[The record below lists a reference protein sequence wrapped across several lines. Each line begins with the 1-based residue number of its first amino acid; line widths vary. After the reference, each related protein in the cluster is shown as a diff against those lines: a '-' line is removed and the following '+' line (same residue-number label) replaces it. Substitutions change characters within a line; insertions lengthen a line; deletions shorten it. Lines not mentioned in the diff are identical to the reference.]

1 MIKTLS
7 PYSDAAKTAQIM
19 SKYRPIAPKPE
30 VPINESPPMSQKIRQ
45 SPYLGNLW
53 PQLQARPTRT
63 RKRGRAAVSLPTSKR
78 QKAQMFSLSSPSFL
92 ASPAKNLCLQVFAH
106 GLPQLTVTNPVVAG
120 GSLDSPVTATTPSS
134 LMALPLLPCPNVV
147 PVVTTNQET
156 AIEDNCMEPSTRER
170 DIDLNTVA
178 EIPEEKDLLQQL
190 QGKPVIITPRPVR
203 PVGSSI
209 SVGCIIEDPNSST
222 SAVQVLKKLEE
233 LEEEVESE
241 VLPAIVSDSNNK
253 VRVANSA
260 YKKMVGQPEC
270 PWLDL
275 MEPVAGDGHS
285 GGHSC
290 RRICG
295 EVMLHLSNTRV
306 PVSSNGFSCWVR
318 IEWGQDEK
326 KRSVNTFSDVV
337 IRSSCESKDHLFT
350 WRFHTPSTSRE
361 APP

>member
-1 MIKTLS
+1 MIKFKTLS

-19 SKYRPIAPKPE
+19 SKYRPIVPKPE
-30 VPINESPPMSQKIRQ
+30 VPINESPSMSQKIRE
-45 SPYLGNLW
+45 SPYLRNLW

-63 RKRGRAAVSLPTSKR
+63 RKRGRAVVSLPPTIKR
-78 QKAQMFSLSSPSFL
+78 QKTQMFGLSSPSFL
-92 ASPAKNLCLQVFAH
+92 ASPAKNFSLQVFV
-106 GLPQLTVTNPVVAG
+106 PNPVVAG
-120 GSLDSPVTATTPSS
+120 NSLDSPVNITTTTTLSS
-134 LMALPLLPCPNVV
+134 LVTLPLLPCPPAA
-147 PVVTTNQET
+147 PVVTANQVT
-156 AIEDNCMEPSTRER
+156 AIESNCMEPSTRKR

-190 QGKPVIITPRPVR
+190 QGKPVVITPQPVR

-209 SVGCIIEDPNSST
+209 SVGCINMDPKTTTSS
-222 SAVQVLKKLEE
+222 VQVPKKPEE

-241 VLPAIVSDSNNK
+241 ALPAIISDSYNK
-253 VRVANSA
+253 VRLANSA
-260 YKKMVGQPEC
+260 YRKMVGQPEC

-275 MEPVAGDGHS
+275 TDTGPGDGHL

-318 IEWGQDEK
+318 IEWGQEK
-326 KRSVNTFSDVV
+326 QKRSVNAFSDV
-337 IRSSCESKDHLFT
+337 IRSSCESKHYLFT
-350 WRFHTPSTSRE
+350 WRFHTPIRE
-361 APP
+361 ASPVEY